1 MNMTLDE
8 LVNSQIKD
16 YLYRE
21 DFIDR
26 EDARKMIGDEIAGNL
41 DYHRISTQVARVLDE
56 NENFIYATENYVD
69 EQVQKALTID
79 NSNYVTE
86 DYVDEKYA
94 TLDYVDEEIRQQVR
108 STIDADEYAT
118 EEYVDSVIAEHIRT
132 AIEVQDLIDGR
143 VNVMSA
149 DIVRDEITKLRKELY
164 LEGLV
169 PAEKQKPVNQL
180 DQFVSP
186 DGLIA
191 GYPDWDTLTS
201 FVGASLSDPSQKHMV
216 VAMVLAT
223 ARNII
228 QEQLNNDH

>member
-8 LVNSQIKD
+8 LVNSQIRD

-26 EDARKMIGDEIAGNL
+26 EDTRKMIGDEIAGNL

-69 EQVQKALTID
+69 EQVENLMSEYLNCID
-79 NSNYVTE
+79 A
-86 DYVDEKYA
+86 DDKYA
-94 TLDYVDEEIRQQVR
+94 TTEYVDEEIRQQVR

-169 PAEKQKPVNQL
+169 PAENKNPLTNSISL
-180 DQFVSP
+180 
-186 DGLIA
+186 
-191 GYPDWDTLTS
+191 YPPT
-201 FVGASLSDPSQKHMV
+201 V
-216 VAMVLAT
+216 
-223 ARNII
+223 
-228 QEQLNNDH
+228 

>member
-8 LVNSQIKD
+8 LVNAQIRD
-16 YLYRE
+16 YLKSE
-21 DFIDR
+21 DFIDKY
-26 EDARKMIGDEIAGNL
+26 DTQQVVTDEIENL
-41 DYHRISTQVARVLDE
+41 MCQYLHSSDAD
-56 NENFIYATENYVD
+56 D
-69 EQVQKALTID
+69 
-79 NSNYVTE
+79 
-86 DYVDEKYA
+86 KYA
-94 TLDYVDEEIRQQVR
+94 TTDYVDEEIREQVR
-108 STIDADEYAT
+108 STIDADAYAT
-118 EEYVDSVIAEHIRT
+118 EEYVDSAIAEHIRT

-149 DIVRDEITKLRKELY
+149 GIVRDEITKLRKELY

-201 FVGASLSDPSQKHMV
+201 FVGASLSDPSQKQMV
-216 VAMVLAT
+216 IAMVLAT
-223 ARNII
+223 VRNII

>member
-8 LVNSQIKD
+8 LVNSQIRD

-26 EDARKMIGDEIAGNL
+26 EDTRKIIGDEIAGNL
-41 DYHRISTQVARVLDE
+41 DYDRISAQVARVLDE

-86 DYVDEKYA
+86 DYVDEEIREQVRCV
-94 TLDYVDEEIRQQVR
+94 VDE
-108 STIDADEYAT
+108 DGYAT
-118 EEYVDSVIAEHIRT
+118 EEYVDSAIAEHIRT
-132 AIEVQDLIDGR
+132 VVEVQDLITDSH
-143 VNVMSA
+143 VA

-169 PAEKQKPVNQL
+169 PAEKEKTVNQL

-201 FVGASLSDPSQKHMV
+201 FVGASLSDPSQKQMV

-228 QEQLNNDH
+228 QEQLDNDH

>member
-8 LVNSQIKD
+8 LVNAQIKD

-41 DYHRISTQVARVLDE
+41 DYERISTQVARVLDE

-79 NSNYVTE
+79 NNNYVTE
-86 DYVDEKYA
+86 DYVDEEIREQVRCVVDEDGYA
-94 TLDYVDEEIRQQVR
+94 TQEFVELEV
-108 STIDADEYAT
+108 S
-118 EEYVDSVIAEHIRT
+118 SVI
-132 AIEVQDLIDGR
+132 
-143 VNVMSA
+143 
-149 DIVRDEITKLRKELY
+149 RDEITKLRKELY

-169 PAEKQKPVNQL
+169 PAEKEKTVNQL

-201 FVGASLSDPSQKHMV
+201 FVGASLSDPSQKQMV

>member
-1 MNMTLDE
+1 MNMTIDE

-26 EDARKMIGDEIAGNL
+26 EDTRKMIGDEIAGNL
-41 DYHRISTQVARVLDE
+41 DYHRISAQVARVLDE

-69 EQVQKALTID
+69 EQVQLTID

-118 EEYVDSVIAEHIRT
+118 EEF
-132 AIEVQDLIDGR
+132 
-143 VNVMSA
+143 
-149 DIVRDEITKLRKELY
+149 VRDLCSMVQAELKATERVIDVVYKQMHELRKELH

-191 GYPDWDTLTS
+191 GYHDFETLTT
-201 FVGASLSDPSQKHMV
+201 FMGASLVDPNQKQMV

-223 ARNII
+223 VRNII
-228 QEQLNNDH
+228 QEQLDNDH

>member
-8 LVNSQIKD
+8 LVNAQIRD
-16 YLYRE
+16 YLSSE
-21 DFIDR
+21 DFIDKY
-26 EDARKMIGDEIAGNL
+26 DTQQIVKDEINCSSGIQKVVKDEINSSHYINEITDQTIEKLEQSGNFA
-41 DYHRISTQVARVLDE
+41 ST
-56 NENFIYATENYVD
+56 
-69 EQVQKALTID
+69 
-79 NSNYVTE
+79 
-86 DYVDEKYA
+86 DYVDEVLQGYV
-94 TLDYVDEEIRQQVR
+94 TEEYVDEEIRQQVR
-108 STIDADEYAT
+108 CVIDEDEYAT
-118 EEYVDSVIAEHIRT
+118 EAYVDAKYATTEYVELEVSSVI
-132 AIEVQDLIDGR
+132 
-143 VNVMSA
+143 
-149 DIVRDEITKLRKELY
+149 RDEITKLRKELY

-169 PAEKQKPVNQL
+169 PAEKEKPVNQL

-228 QEQLNNDH
+228 QEQLNNDHKEIRG

>member
-8 LVNSQIKD
+8 LVNAQIRD
-16 YLYRE
+16 YLSSE
-21 DFIDR
+21 DFIDKY
-26 EDARKMIGDEIAGNL
+26 DTQQIVKDEINCSSGIQKVVKDEINSSHYINEITDQTIEKLEQSGNFA
-41 DYHRISTQVARVLDE
+41 STD
-56 NENFIYATENYVD
+56 YVD
-69 EQVQKALTID
+69 EVLQG
-79 NSNYVTE
+79 YVTE

-108 STIDADEYAT
+108 FIVEEDGYAT
-118 EEYVDSVIAEHIRT
+118 QEYVDAKYATTEYVELEVSSVI
-132 AIEVQDLIDGR
+132 
-143 VNVMSA
+143 
-149 DIVRDEITKLRKELY
+149 RDEITKLRKELY

-169 PAEKQKPVNQL
+169 PAEKEKTVNQL

-201 FVGASLSDPSQKHMV
+201 FVGASLSDPSQKQMV

>member
-8 LVNSQIKD
+8 LVNSQIRD

-26 EDARKMIGDEIAGNL
+26 EDTRKIIGDEIAGNL
-41 DYHRISTQVARVLDE
+41 DYDRISAQVARVLDE

-86 DYVDEKYA
+86 DYVDEEIREQVRCVVDEDGYA
-94 TLDYVDEEIRQQVR
+94 TQEFVELEV
-108 STIDADEYAT
+108 S
-118 EEYVDSVIAEHIRT
+118 SVI
-132 AIEVQDLIDGR
+132 
-143 VNVMSA
+143 
-149 DIVRDEITKLRKELY
+149 RDEITKLRKELY

-169 PAEKQKPVNQL
+169 PAEKEKPVNQL

-228 QEQLNNDH
+228 QEQLDNDH

>member
-8 LVNSQIKD
+8 LVNAQIRD
-16 YLYRE
+16 YLSSE
-21 DFIDR
+21 DFIDKY
-26 EDARKMIGDEIAGNL
+26 DTQQIVKDEINCSSGIQKVVKDEINSSHYINEITDQTIEKLEQSGNFA
-41 DYHRISTQVARVLDE
+41 ST
-56 NENFIYATENYVD
+56 
-69 EQVQKALTID
+69 
-79 NSNYVTE
+79 
-86 DYVDEKYA
+86 DYVDEVLQGYV
-94 TLDYVDEEIRQQVR
+94 TEEYVDEEIRQQVR
-108 STIDADEYAT
+108 CVIDEDEYAT
-118 EEYVDSVIAEHIRT
+118 EAYVDAKYATTEYVELEVSSVI
-132 AIEVQDLIDGR
+132 
-143 VNVMSA
+143 
-149 DIVRDEITKLRKELY
+149 RDEITKLRKELY

-169 PAEKQKPVNQL
+169 PAEKEKPVNQL

>member
-8 LVNSQIKD
+8 LVNSQIRD

-26 EDARKMIGDEIAGNL
+26 EDTRKMIGDEIAGNL
-41 DYHRISTQVARVLDE
+41 DYERISTQVARVLDE

-69 EQVQKALTID
+69 EQVEKILTID

-86 DYVDEKYA
+86 DYVDEEIREQVRCVVDEDGYA
-94 TLDYVDEEIRQQVR
+94 TQEFVELEV
-108 STIDADEYAT
+108 S
-118 EEYVDSVIAEHIRT
+118 SVI
-132 AIEVQDLIDGR
+132 
-143 VNVMSA
+143 
-149 DIVRDEITKLRKELY
+149 RDEITKLRKELY

-169 PAEKQKPVNQL
+169 PAEKEKTVNQL

-201 FVGASLSDPSQKHMV
+201 FVGASLSDPSQKQMV

-228 QEQLNNDH
+228 QEQLDNDH